1 MSGSAADTGVRRI
14 RREPPSFR
22 DVTVVG
28 TGEPTPHVV
37 RIVFDGPDLHTLIVN
52 EPAASIRLLLPTPGA
67 SDLVIPMW
75 NGNEFLLPD
84 GQRPTI
90 RTFTPIR
97 DEGATSELALDI
109 VLHGAGAASDWAAA
123 ATVGD
128 RAAISGPGRGY
139 VADPDAPSFL
149 LIGDESAVP
158 AIGQLLASLPA
169 ECPVQAG
176 IEVGSPDAIRDL
188 AGRPETYVEWRVLPD
203 GALPGAEQFDY
214 VRAATLEPETRIW
227 AAGEAA
233 AMQRIRRHLFD
244 DRGVDR
250 SHTMI
255 RGYWKLTP

>member
-1 MSGSAADTGVRRI
+1 MSDSPAGTGARRV
-14 RREPPSFR
+14 RREPPPFR

-28 TGEPTPHVV
+28 TGHPTPHVV
-37 RIVFDGPDLHTLIVN
+37 RVAFDGPDLHSLIVR
-52 EPAASIRLLLPTPGA
+52 EPAASVRLLLPSPGT
-67 SDLVIPMW
+67 SDLVIPTW
-75 NGNEFLLPD
+75 NGNEFLLAN

-97 DEGATSELALDI
+97 APGATSELLLDI
-109 VLHGAGAASDWAAA
+109 VVHESGAASDWASI

-139 VADPDAPSFL
+139 VADPAASSFL

-158 AIGQLLASLPA
+158 AIAQLIATLSS
-169 ECPVQAG
+169 ERPVHVG
-176 IEVGSPDAIRDL
+176 IEVSSPDAIRSL
-188 AGRPETYVEWRVLPD
+188 PSRETTRVDWRVLPE
-203 GALPGAEQFDY
+203 GTTPGTAQVDY
-214 VRAATLEPETRIW
+214 VRAAELEPEARIW

-250 SHTMI
+250 SRTMI
-255 RGYWKLTP
+255 RGYWKRSA